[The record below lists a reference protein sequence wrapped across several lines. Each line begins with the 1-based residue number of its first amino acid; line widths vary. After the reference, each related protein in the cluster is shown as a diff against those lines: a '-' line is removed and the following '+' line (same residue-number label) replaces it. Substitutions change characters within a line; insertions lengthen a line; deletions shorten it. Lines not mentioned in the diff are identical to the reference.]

1 MSIEVTWFNEE
12 KTAIHW
18 VFEGDWVWADV
29 ENAAARA
36 EAMFAGVNHT
46 VHSVIE
52 FRGGRLLPA
61 DFLSNVLGM
70 FSRPAMSSPNAGLQ
84 ILVDPPR
91 SVSAIAGV
99 VRKVSPQA
107 REKLCVV
114 ASLDE
119 ARALAAGMGQTGGAQ
134 A

>member
-1 MSIEVTWFNEE
+1 MPVTVSWFNEAQN
-12 KTAIHW
+12 AIHW

-29 ENAAARA
+29 EAATATA

-61 DFLSNVLGM
+61 DFLSNVLNM

-91 SVSAIAGV
+91 SVSAIASV
-99 VRKVSPQA
+99 VRKVAPQA

-119 ARALAAGMGQTGGAQ
+119 ARALAAGTGYTGGAQ